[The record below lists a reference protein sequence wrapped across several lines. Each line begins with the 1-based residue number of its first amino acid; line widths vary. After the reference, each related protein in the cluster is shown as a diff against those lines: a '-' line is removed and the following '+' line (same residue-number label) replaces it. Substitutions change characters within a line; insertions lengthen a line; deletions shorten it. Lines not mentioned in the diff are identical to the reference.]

1 LETKRGK
8 MALRERGKIQA
19 GSIVFPKP
27 LALPEGTEVLVSI
40 ELLALKEQTAS
51 SDKEEDFVTLPFFG
65 MWRDRQDMKDSAA
78 WVRKERK
85 RWQQRAARQD

>member
-1 LETKRGK
+1 

>member
-1 LETKRGK
+1 

-19 GSIVFPKP
+19 GNIVFPKP

-40 ELLALKEQTAS
+40 EPLAVKKQTTS
-51 SDKEEDFVTLPFFG
+51 SDKEEGFAALPFFG
-65 MWRDRQDMKDSAA
+65 MWKNRRDMKDSTA

-85 RWQQRAARQD
+85 RWQQRVVRQD

>member
-1 LETKRGK
+1 

-40 ELLALKEQTAS
+40 EPLAVKEPTAS
-51 SDKEEDFVTLPFFG
+51 PDKEEDFVALPFFG

-85 RWQQRAARQD
+85 RWQQRVGRQD

>member
-1 LETKRGK
+1 

-19 GSIVFPKP
+19 GNIVFPKP

-40 ELLALKEQTAS
+40 EPLAVKEQTAS
-51 SDKEEDFVTLPFFG
+51 SGAEEDFAVLPFFG

-85 RWQQRAARQD
+85 RWQQRVGRQD

>member
-1 LETKRGK
+1 

-19 GSIVFPKP
+19 GNIVFPKP

-40 ELLALKEQTAS
+40 EPLAVKEQPAS
-51 SDKEEDFVTLPFFG
+51 LDKEEDFVALPFFG
-65 MWRDRQDMKDSAA
+65 MWRDRQDMKDSVA

-85 RWQQRAARQD
+85 RWQQRVGRQD

>member
-1 LETKRGK
+1 

-19 GSIVFPKP
+19 GNIVFPKP

-40 ELLALKEQTAS
+40 EPLAVKEQTAS
-51 SDKEEDFVTLPFFG
+51 SSTEEDFAALPFFG
-65 MWRDRQDMKDSAA
+65 MWRDRQDMKDSVA

-85 RWQQRAARQD
+85 RWQQRVVRQD

>member
-1 LETKRGK
+1 

-19 GSIVFPKP
+19 GNIVFPKP

-40 ELLALKEQTAS
+40 EPLAVKEQTAS
-51 SDKEEDFVTLPFFG
+51 SGAEEDFAALPFFG
-65 MWRDRQDMKDSAA
+65 MWRDRQDMKDSTA

-85 RWQQRAARQD
+85 RWQQRVGRQD